1 MTINIYESSKS
12 KLTNDSVSPVTLS
25 RKEILFSFRG
35 RIGRSTY
42 WISLLCVLGYMLLIM
57 PVISLLAFRQE
68 FDIPVDVLF
77 FIPLIWI
84 SLAIHIK
91 RWHDRDKSGWFV
103 LVALIPVIGTLWV
116 LIENGC
122 LAGCSTINRFG
133 PPQT

>member
-1 MTINIYESSKS
+1 MTVNIYESPKS
-12 KLTNDSVSPVTLS
+12 KLKNDSVSPVTLS
-25 RKEILFSFRG
+25 GREILFSFRG
-35 RIGRSTY
+35 RVRRSTY
-42 WISLLCVLGYMLLIM
+42 WISLLCALCYMLLII
-57 PVISLLAFRQE
+57 PVITQLSFRQE
-68 FDIPVDVLF
+68 IDIPVELLF